1 MIRGMGAIPVSGADW
16 PARLLERYA
25 LAWLLVRAY
34 HQDADPATTA
44 MVRAHIGF
52 TTSREELLRDTT
64 PVRDK
69 WIVLG
74 SWDETDDRLAVR
86 RTWLHGQHTG
96 KPALVLSFAGPGQ
109 MLDASLA
116 PGTQRD
122 ADLAYYPG
130 ALELR
135 ALVKAT
141 HQVELAREP
150 SGESVASMLAG
161 YASALA
167 QDPWLNAWPVVLG
180 SVTPTADGARHLVDG
195 DGDAIP
201 LT

>member
-1 MIRGMGAIPVSGADW
+1 
-16 PARLLERYA
+16 
-25 LAWLLVRAY
+25 
-34 HQDADPATTA
+34 
-44 MVRAHIGF
+44 
-52 TTSREELLRDTT
+52 
-64 PVRDK
+64 
-69 WIVLG
+69 
-74 SWDETDDRLAVR
+74 
-86 RTWLHGQHTG
+86 
-96 KPALVLSFAGPGQ
+96 
-109 MLDASLA
+109 LA

-201 LT
+201 LTAGEHWELVAVSGGRPIVVGGEWSPAGFRPLTAWAEGRMVEL